1 MNLLSVREIF
11 RNKEQ
16 YLDKEIEIGG
26 WVRSI
31 RDSKTFGF
39 IVLNDGTF
47 FEPIQVV
54 YNDSMGNFAEVSK
67 LNVGAAL
74 IVKGTLVATPQAKQP
89 FEIQADTVEVEV
101 VQIILYQIIYKDGE
115 NTYNE
120 YYDERVTETE
130 DIPQPSQPTGIKVIL
145 NGKQLEFDV
154 EPMLINSRTMVPMR
168 VIFEALG
175 AKVDW
180 DGSTQTAIG
189 ETKKTTVKITI
200 GKDYLLKNDNIVVLD
215 SPAVVISGRT
225 LVPVRAIAESLDCKV
240 EWYGETQVVEILK

>member
-1 MNLLSVREIF
+1 MKRILSIILAVMMLFTATAFAEEYSESANMDYGYDENYDETEKQDEITTGTSDNINTSYDEDYDESGMQDVTSGKYDDISQSY
-11 RNKEQ
+11 NKE
-16 YLDKEIEIGG
+16 
-26 WVRSI
+26 
-31 RDSKTFGF
+31 F
-39 IVLNDGTF
+39 
-47 FEPIQVV
+47 
-54 YNDSMGNFAEVSK
+54 
-67 LNVGAAL
+67 
-74 IVKGTLVATPQAKQP
+74 
-89 FEIQADTVEVEV
+89 
-101 VQIILYQIIYKDGE
+101 
-115 NTYNE
+115 
-120 YYDERVTETE
+120 DESVTNTET
-130 DIPQPSQPTGIKVIL
+130 PTYSQPDGITVIL

-180 DGSTQTAIG
+180 DGTTQTAIG
-189 ETKKTTVKITI
+189 VTENTTIKITI

>member
-1 MNLLSVREIF
+1 MKRMIAILMVFALTFSITALAAEEEFSNSANIDYGYDESYDETEKPEDVTSGRSDDVSTSYDEDYDEGANSDITSSKYDD
-11 RNKEQ
+11 KEQ
-16 YLDKEIEIGG
+16 
-26 WVRSI
+26 S
-31 RDSKTFGF
+31 
-39 IVLNDGTF
+39 
-47 FEPIQVV
+47 
-54 YNDSMGNFAEVSK
+54 
-67 LNVGAAL
+67 
-74 IVKGTLVATPQAKQP
+74 
-89 FEIQADTVEVEV
+89 
-101 VQIILYQIIYKDGE
+101 
-115 NTYNE
+115 YNE
-120 YYDERVTETE
+120 SFDERVTDTE
-130 DIPQPSQPTGIKVIL
+130 EIPVSKPEGIKVFL

>member
-1 MNLLSVREIF
+1 MKRIIAFLMAFVLLFSITALAAEEEFSNSANIDYGYDESYDETEKPEDVTSGRSDDVKEGYDEDYDEIGSQDVTSSEYDD
-11 RNKEQ
+11 KEQ
-16 YLDKEIEIGG
+16 G
-26 WVRSI
+26 
-31 RDSKTFGF
+31 
-39 IVLNDGTF
+39 
-47 FEPIQVV
+47 
-54 YNDSMGNFAEVSK
+54 
-67 LNVGAAL
+67 
-74 IVKGTLVATPQAKQP
+74 
-89 FEIQADTVEVEV
+89 
-101 VQIILYQIIYKDGE
+101 
-115 NTYNE
+115 YNE
-120 YYDERVTETE
+120 SFDERVTDAEE
-130 DIPQPSQPTGIKVIL
+130 RPISKPEGIKVFL

-175 AKVDW
+175 AKVEW

>member
-1 MNLLSVREIF
+1 MKRILSIILAVLMLFTITAFAQEEYSESANIDYGYDESYDETEKQDEITTGTSDDINTSYDEDYDESGTQDITSGEYDDVSQSY
-11 RNKEQ
+11 NKEF
-16 YLDKEIEIGG
+16 DE
-26 WVRSI
+26 SI
-31 RDSKTFGF
+31 T
-39 IVLNDGTF
+39 
-47 FEPIQVV
+47 
-54 YNDSMGNFAEVSK
+54 
-67 LNVGAAL
+67 NVE
-74 IVKGTLVATPQAKQP
+74 TP
-89 FEIQADTVEVEV
+89 
-101 VQIILYQIIYKDGE
+101 
-115 NTYNE
+115 TY
-120 YYDERVTETE
+120 
-130 DIPQPSQPTGIKVIL
+130 SQPDGITVIL

-180 DGSTQTAIG
+180 DGTTQTAIG
-189 ETKKTTVKITI
+189 VTKSTTIKITI

>member
-1 MNLLSVREIF
+1 MKRILSIILAVLMLFTITAFAQEEYSESANIDYGYDESYDQTEKQDEITTGTSDNINTSYDEDYDESGTQDITSGEYDDVSQSY
-11 RNKEQ
+11 NKEF
-16 YLDKEIEIGG
+16 DE
-26 WVRSI
+26 SI
-31 RDSKTFGF
+31 T
-39 IVLNDGTF
+39 
-47 FEPIQVV
+47 
-54 YNDSMGNFAEVSK
+54 
-67 LNVGAAL
+67 NVE
-74 IVKGTLVATPQAKQP
+74 TP
-89 FEIQADTVEVEV
+89 
-101 VQIILYQIIYKDGE
+101 
-115 NTYNE
+115 TY
-120 YYDERVTETE
+120 
-130 DIPQPSQPTGIKVIL
+130 SQPDGITVIL

-180 DGSTQTAIG
+180 DGTTQTAIG
-189 ETKKTTVKITI
+189 VTKSTTIKITI

>member
-1 MNLLSVREIF
+1 MKRILSIILAVLMLFTITAFAQEEYSESANIDYGYDESYDETEKQDEITTGTSDDINTSYDEDYDESETQDITSGEYDDVSQSY
-11 RNKEQ
+11 NKEF
-16 YLDKEIEIGG
+16 DE
-26 WVRSI
+26 SI
-31 RDSKTFGF
+31 T
-39 IVLNDGTF
+39 
-47 FEPIQVV
+47 
-54 YNDSMGNFAEVSK
+54 
-67 LNVGAAL
+67 NVE
-74 IVKGTLVATPQAKQP
+74 TP
-89 FEIQADTVEVEV
+89 
-101 VQIILYQIIYKDGE
+101 
-115 NTYNE
+115 TY
-120 YYDERVTETE
+120 
-130 DIPQPSQPTGIKVIL
+130 SQPDGIKVIL

-180 DGSTQTAIG
+180 DGTTQTAIG
-189 ETKKTTVKITI
+189 VTKSTTIKITI

>member
-1 MNLLSVREIF
+1 MKRIIAILMVFALTFSITALAAEEEFSNSANIDYGYDESYDETEKPEDITSGRSDDVSTSYDEDYDEGTNSDITSSKYDD
-11 RNKEQ
+11 KEQ
-16 YLDKEIEIGG
+16 
-26 WVRSI
+26 S
-31 RDSKTFGF
+31 
-39 IVLNDGTF
+39 
-47 FEPIQVV
+47 
-54 YNDSMGNFAEVSK
+54 
-67 LNVGAAL
+67 
-74 IVKGTLVATPQAKQP
+74 
-89 FEIQADTVEVEV
+89 
-101 VQIILYQIIYKDGE
+101 
-115 NTYNE
+115 YNE
-120 YYDERVTETE
+120 SFDERVTDTE
-130 DIPQPSQPTGIKVIL
+130 EIPVPKPEGIKVFL